1 MRQHEGAPA
10 TPSKASKPPSP
21 EKAKTSKNDEN
32 FNILRYYQKISKTS
46 ISDSFLI
53 LKTSKNAQNFKK

>member
-1 MRQHEGAPA
+1 MKQHEGAPA

-32 FNILRYYQKISKTS
+32 FNIFRYYQKIGKTS
-46 ISDSFLI
+46 ISYSFLI